1 VRQRRLA
8 KKRALTMFTN
18 RNCAIVLLGSLL
30 VALGASATLAQAL
43 NCNWYADTA
52 LKQQQ
57 QNEQRKCGFKG
68 PEWSS
73 NKQAHVSWCST
84 QAPDRWKSEAQKR
97 EQMLA
102 GCKR

>member
-1 VRQRRLA
+1 M
-8 KKRALTMFTN
+8 T
-18 RNCAIVLLGSLL
+18 RNCATAAI
-30 VALGASATLAQAL
+30 VALGLAACSPLAALAQTV
-43 NCNWYADTA
+43 NCSWYADTA
-52 LKQQQ
+52 LRQQQ

-73 NKQAHVSWCST
+73 SKQAHLTWCAT